1 MNKKILI
8 GIGIVSLTL
17 VLLSTINGFHK
28 PTDNQENIPI
38 TKDKS
43 ISVNNEF
50 AEIIIVT
57 FAPKKFTGLERGYED
72 KASNITEQDLESVP
86 KIKQVLEYALMAS
99 KMQLND
105 TDTFVKDDPPS
116 KYIIY
121 QSGPFTFDAESY
133 LTSNELNQYH
143 LWTDKN
149 LIAYPVLTLPDYHFL
164 KYKDEVFTMY
174 FVSTSQPKP
183 NQSISY
189 DTSNVTKGSPKIKV
203 NTDSLSY
210 HPGDTITISGN
221 ATLTDPTLLIQIF
234 YQGNLVDMV
243 TVTLQEDG
251 RFSHKV
257 IVSGPLWESFG
268 EYSLVV
274 TDSKGHTSTTI
285 FDLIPTTS
293 SEPKS

>member
-8 GIGIVSLTL
+8 GIGLVSLTL
-17 VLLSTINGFHK
+17 VLLITINNFYIL
-28 PTDNQENIPI
+28 TDNPKDISI
-38 TKDKS
+38 VRDKS
-43 ISVNNEF
+43 INVDNEF

-57 FAPKKFTGLERGYED
+57 FTPEKFTGLERGYED

-86 KIKQVLEYALMAS
+86 KLKQVLEYALTVS
-99 KMQLND
+99 ETQLND
-105 TDTFVKDDPPS
+105 TDTFVVDDPPS
-116 KYIIY
+116 KYVVY

-143 LWTDKN
+143 SWTDKN

-189 DTSNVTKGSPKIKV
+189 DTSDVTKDSPQIKV

-210 HPGDTITISGN
+210 HLGDTIAISGN
-221 ATLTDPTLLIQIF
+221 TTLTEPTLLIQIF

-243 TVTLQEDG
+243 TVTLHEDG
-251 RFSHKV
+251 SFSHDV
-257 IVSGPLWESFG
+257 VASGPLWESFG
-268 EYSLVV
+268 EYTLVA
-274 TDSKGHTSTTI
+274 TDSEGHTSTTI
-285 FDLIPTTS
+285 FDLIST
-293 SEPKS
+293 E